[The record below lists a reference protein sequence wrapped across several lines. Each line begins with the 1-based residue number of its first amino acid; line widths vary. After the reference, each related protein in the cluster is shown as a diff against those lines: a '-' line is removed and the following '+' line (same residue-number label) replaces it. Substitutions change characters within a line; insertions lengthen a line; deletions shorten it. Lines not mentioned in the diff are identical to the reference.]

1 MFSLIHFSQF
11 QASKFIALE
20 LRIQHTT
27 AVTRDKW
34 RPRDESPFVTDSSS
48 VCTINGLFFR
58 EFQAQSARRKRLLV
72 KSVLSARCCVVLY
85 FFFIQLFA
93 SLFCCVLWFNFFHPL
108 LLSLSSRWCKKM
120 KLRRRRWWF
129 LFFWILFLFLS
140 ARCCRWWNEIT
151 NMRSGEEARRSRKVK
166 KKTERDWTRTREAE
180 HRDEK

>member
-1 MFSLIHFSQF
+1 MLYMFSLIHFSQF

-85 FFFIQLFA
+85 FFSSN
-93 SLFCCVLWFNFFHPL
+93 SLPHSSAVCCGSTSSIHCFS
-108 LLSLSSRWCKKM
+108 LSLSSRWCKKNEVETTTM
-120 KLRRRRWWF
+120 V
-129 LFFWILFLFLS
+129 ILVLLNLILVPFRALLS
-140 ARCCRWWNEIT
+140 LME
-151 NMRSGEEARRSRKVK
+151 
-166 KKTERDWTRTREAE
+166 
-180 HRDEK
+180 